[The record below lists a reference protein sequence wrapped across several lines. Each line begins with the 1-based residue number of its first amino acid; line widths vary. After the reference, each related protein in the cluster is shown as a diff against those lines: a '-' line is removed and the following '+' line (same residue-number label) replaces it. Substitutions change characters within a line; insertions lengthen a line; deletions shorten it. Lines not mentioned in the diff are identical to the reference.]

1 MQKVFN
7 ALLAGL
13 GATIVLS
20 LLMVLKTKMGVMP
33 DLDII
38 NMIAVTMGGG
48 AALGWAVHFIIGVV
62 GYGAAMVILNERLP
76 SDSPIGHGVII
87 GFLGWLIMMIM
98 VMPIAGVGL
107 FGMAMGLMA
116 PMMTLVLHLIFGTV
130 LGWTYGKLLSNST
143 PRAGLR

>member
-1 MQKVFN
+1 
-7 ALLAGL
+7 
-13 GATIVLS
+13 
-20 LLMVLKTKMGVMP
+20 MGVMP

-38 NMIAVTMGGG
+38 NMIAVTIGGA
-48 AALGWAVHFIIGVV
+48 AALGWTVHSIIGVV

-76 SDSPIGHGVII
+76 GNSPTGHGAII
-87 GFLGWLIMMIM
+87 GFLGWLIMMIT
-98 VMPIAGVGL
+98 VMPVAGVGM

-130 LGWTYGKLLSNST
+130 LGWTYGKLLLNST

>member
-1 MQKVFN
+1 MQRVFN
-7 ALLAGL
+7 GLLAGMA
-13 GATIVLS
+13 ATIVLS
-20 LLMVLKTKMGVMP
+20 LLMVLKTKMGVMQ

-38 NMIAVTMGGG
+38 NMIAVTIGGG
-48 AALGWAVHFIIGVV
+48 AALGWAVHSIIGVV
-62 GYGAAMVILNERLP
+62 GYGAAILILNESLP
-76 SDSPIGHGVII
+76 GDSPTGHGVII

-98 VMPIAGVGL
+98 VMPMAGVGM

>member
-1 MQKVFN
+1 MQRVFN
-7 ALLAGL
+7 GLLAGL
-13 GATIVLS
+13 AATIVLS

-48 AALGWAVHFIIGVV
+48 AALGWAVHSIIGVV
-62 GYGAAMVILNERLP
+62 GYGSAMVILNERLP
-76 SDSPIGHGVII
+76 GDSPTGHGVII
-87 GFLGWLIMMIM
+87 GILGWLIMMIM
-98 VMPIAGVGL
+98 VMPIAGVGM

-130 LGWTYGKLLSNST
+130 LGWTYGKLLSNSM
-143 PRAGLR
+143 PGSGLR